1 MTAASTLASTWNAGP
16 GSGAPGVWEAEG
28 GAPGSGA
35 PSTSSAPSTAEQRS
49 IEMMGAMLTLY
60 CDMPG
65 DLRLRLFSDLYGSLI
80 APAP

>member
-1 MTAASTLASTWNAGP
+1 
-16 GSGAPGVWEAEG
+16 
-28 GAPGSGA
+28 
-35 PSTSSAPSTAEQRS
+35 
-49 IEMMGAMLTLY
+49 MMGAMLTLY